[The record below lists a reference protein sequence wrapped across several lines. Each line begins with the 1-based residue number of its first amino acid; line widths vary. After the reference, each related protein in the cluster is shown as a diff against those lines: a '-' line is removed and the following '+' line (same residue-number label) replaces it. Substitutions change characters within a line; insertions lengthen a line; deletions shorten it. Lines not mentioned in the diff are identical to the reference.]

1 MSSNIKKVWIEQ
13 NYQNFDYRPEDR
25 IDFEFG
31 KCLCLPKNLVP
42 KNPHINNLSEDD
54 VILHLQQGKFMSSAS
69 LVASSE
75 PKEVTIGGDVFI
87 FVKLKN
93 LININNPLIIK
104 DEILIDDYFDLLNE
118 INDTSDVF
126 FNKSLNYKRKAYIT
140 PCSKHLLS
148 LFYNLYKKNTG
159 NILNHI
165 NKDMIYDM
173 SNDDLL
179 EDLKQ
184 NKEKVHL
191 ANISIGSSEGEFI
204 KNHNKTVRELAN
216 SFTKLGF
223 DLIEPL
229 ISMGQGDIDLVLG
242 HEKTLIVIEFKGGRK
257 NLKPGYKTFIG
268 NQNKQISFLFD
279 DYDPTK
285 GKYNK
290 IVFLFIA
297 SNVNNKEL
305 QKTHKALIKEG
316 SISEKSKF
324 VSEDN
329 SSYEIL
335 PSKTFH
341 KRAMTEYFKIARS
354 VDGTYA
360 KRDFLKDLNIQPEN
374 TDSLEVPCVRSKID
388 SSKSGY
394 LYLFSCSAK
403 VLSKFAS
410 VSRRKFG
417 STSYKEYQ
425 RLVDGR
431 RLNSIGEYIGQGNSF
446 PNNIIIKFENDST
459 SFKPIKLKK
468 GNVHQGAENVELG
481 ILSVNASYNSCWVI
495 DGQHRLF
502 SYLKISDDDIDDT
515 IHVSG
520 LENISPEVEA
530 RMFLTINDKAKP
542 VNKDLIW
549 DLTGSLEPSTPE
561 GIVSNA
567 VKEFVRDSDENN
579 VFHDNI
585 KVPSLVTNA
594 KFSFGGF
601 CRTLHD
607 DCNITKK
614 KVTRKTEV
622 NNIQSEKP
630 IKNPFYS
637 QNYTSMTSNIFKGF
651 NSFFTNLNSRLK
663 KDKRNAIYND
673 AVVAIFS
680 QLAMEYFKFH
690 RKRTIVEDEGTN
702 FFDCIANF
710 INMMNNEEISIV
722 KKQSNSQQKAMQLAE
737 FTRVIKEEY
746 DPEFG
751 IIPKPQ
757 LVTDVENFCN
767 VEFHN
772 FVNQVLL
779 KHDSNFNVAIE
790 VLKDPKVID
799 KKRREGMQDG
809 RAPTDDKL
817 YRLLEVNKHLIQKVV
832 RAENLGGLPTKK
844 IFNDIFINQING
856 FSSGAILTQLFLEIT
871 KYRNATSGHPTEGP
885 KDKFHKDKTTIVKAA
900 LKQFKSLMNNWYDE
914 NT

>member
-1 MSSNIKKVWIEQ
+1 MSSGIKKVWIEQ
-13 NYQNFDYRPEDR
+13 NYQDFDYRPEDR

-75 PKEVTIGGDVFI
+75 HKEVTIGGDVFI
-87 FVKLKN
+87 VVKLKN

-148 LFYNLYKKNTG
+148 LFYNLYKQNTG

-165 NKDMIYDM
+165 NKNMIYDM

-191 ANISIGSSEGEFI
+191 ANISIGSSEGDFI
-204 KNHNKTVRELAN
+204 KKHNSNVKELAN

-268 NQNKQISFLFD
+268 NQNKHISFLFD
-279 DYDPTK
+279 EFQLTK
-285 GKYNK
+285 GKFDK

-297 SNVNNKEL
+297 SNVNNEEL
-305 QKTHKALIKEG
+305 QKTHKALLKEG
-316 SISEKSKF
+316 SISDEPK
-324 VSEDN
+324 VISERN
-329 SSYEIL
+329 ISYEIL

-341 KRAMTEYFKIARS
+341 KSAIKEYFNIARS
-354 VDGTYA
+354 VDGSYA
-360 KRDFLKDLNIQPEN
+360 KRDFLKDLNIFPEN
-374 TDSLEVPCVRSKID
+374 TDNLEVPCVRSKID
-388 SSKSGY
+388 SSTSGY
-394 LYLFSCSAK
+394 LYLFSCSAR

-425 RLVDGR
+425 RLVDGS
-431 RLNSIGEYIGQGNSF
+431 RLNNIGKYIEQGNSF
-446 PNNIIIKFENDST
+446 PNNIIIKFENNST
-459 SFKPIKLKK
+459 SFRPIKLKK
-468 GNVHQGAENVELG
+468 GNIHQGAEKVELG

-502 SYLKISDDDIDDT
+502 SYLKIDDDDIDDT

-520 LENISPEVEA
+520 LASISPEVEA
-530 RMFLTINDKAKP
+530 RMFLDINDKGKP

-549 DLTGSLEPSTPE
+549 DLTGSLDPGTPE

-567 VKEFVRDSDENN
+567 VKKFVNEPHENN
-579 VFHDNI
+579 IFHDNI
-585 KVPSLVTNA
+585 KVPSLVTKA

-607 DCNITKK
+607 DCNITKE
-614 KVTRKTEV
+614 KVRRKTEI
-622 NNIQSEKP
+622 NDIQSEKL
-630 IKNPFYS
+630 IRNPFYS
-637 QNYTSMTSNIFKGF
+637 QNYTSMTLNVFKGF
-651 NSFFTNLNSRLK
+651 NSFFANLNSRLTE
-663 KDKRNAIYND
+663 DKRNAIYND

-690 RKRTIVEDEGTN
+690 KKRTIVENEKTN

-710 INMMNNEEISIV
+710 INKKSNEEISFI
-722 KKQSNSQQKAMQLAE
+722 KKQSNTQQKSLQLAE

-757 LVTDVENFCN
+757 LVTDVEIFCN
-767 VEFHN
+767 IAFPN

-779 KHDSNFNVAIE
+779 NEDSDFNVAIE
-790 VLKDPKVID
+790 VIKDPNVID
-799 KKRREGMQDG
+799 KYRREGKQDG
-809 RAPTDDKL
+809 RAKSDDKL
-817 YRLLEVNKHLIQKVV
+817 YRLLELNKHLVHKVV

-844 IFNDIFINQING
+844 IFNDIFINQSNG
-856 FSSGAILTQLFLEIT
+856 FSNGAMLTGLFSEIT
-871 KYRNATSGHPTEGP
+871 KYRNATSGHWTEGA
-885 KDKFHKDKTTIVKAA
+885 KDKFHQDKITIVKGA
-900 LKQFKSLMNNWYDE
+900 LKQFNSLMENWYSE